1 MDDGIS
7 FLELMEQKMLWEDW
21 YTRRFSG
28 SSANA
33 LSREDQRLLHMDPNK
48 LLDPGRWLICAVNCN
63 ADTRLSRDVA
73 L

>member
-28 SSANA
+28 PSADA

-48 LLDPGRWLICAVNCN
+48 LLDPGLLAYLRRQLQG
-63 ADTRLSRDVA
+63 
-73 L
+73 

>member
-28 SSANA
+28 ASADA
-33 LSREDQRLLHMDPNK
+33 LSGERLLHMDPNK
-48 LLDPGRWLICAVNCN
+48 LLDPGLLAYLRRQLQG
-63 ADTRLSRDVA
+63 
-73 L
+73 